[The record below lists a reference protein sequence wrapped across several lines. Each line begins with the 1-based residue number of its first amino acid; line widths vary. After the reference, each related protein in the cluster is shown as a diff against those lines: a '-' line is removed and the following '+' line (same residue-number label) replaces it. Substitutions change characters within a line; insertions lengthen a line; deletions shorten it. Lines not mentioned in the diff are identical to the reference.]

1 MTLGCIEKYEEEIEC
16 YKKAL
21 EIDPEYKDLK
31 ILTKIRKALE
41 KKLIRFV

>member
-1 MTLGCIEKYEEEIEC
+1 MALGCLRKYEEEIEC

-31 ILTKIRKALE
+31 ILTKIRKPLE

>member
-1 MTLGCIEKYEEEIEC
+1 MALGCLRKYKEEIEC

-31 ILTKIRKALE
+31 ILTKIRKPLE